1 MSAITTLL
9 NAKVQINDEFYTRH
23 EDIDAELSMYKEQ
36 LKNKRVLMNFDNWR
50 VSNFWKY
57 LHKNFSTLGLKEIV
71 ARGLATE
78 HIGEIARYCGGNDE
92 DINDCEV
99 TYDLYDGDYKDELG
113 VALIKECDIV
123 ITNPAFSCKLELLEL
138 LTKHN
143 KDYLILIPLS
153 SICNGIIFYS
163 IINNKARVGYNK
175 VNRFVNTDKRVTC
188 YWYTSLNVNKQLF
201 IPTAHY
207 EDIEHNRDDND
218 GILIIN
224 KLVDI
229 PCDYFDKMYVPS
241 TYAIKPNKDIFNII
255 KKHLDCYLNGK
266 KLFTRLLIQRC
277 DNNI

>member
-1 MSAITTLL
+1 MRAVITLRNAAIQ
-9 NAKVQINDEFYTRH
+9 VDDEFYTRY

-78 HIGEIARYCGGNDE
+78 HIGEIARYSGGNDD

-123 ITNPAFSCKLELLEL
+123 ITNPAFSCKLELIEL

-143 KDYLILIPLS
+143 KDYLVIIPLS
-153 SICNGIIFYS
+153 SICNGIILNN
-163 IINNKARVGYNK
+163 IKNNKARVGYN
-175 VNRFVNTDKRVTC
+175 NIDRFVNTNKRVWC
-188 YWYTSLNVNKQLF
+188 HWYTSLNVNKQLF
-201 IPTAHY
+201 TPTAHY

-218 GILIIN
+218 NILIIN
-224 KLVDI
+224 KLADI
-229 PCDYFDKMYVPS
+229 PCDYFDKMYVPI
-241 TYAIKPNKDIFNII
+241 TYAIKHNKGIFNII
-255 KKHLDCYLNGK
+255 KKYGRCYLDGK
-266 KLFTRLLIQRC
+266 NLFNRLLIQRC

>member
-1 MSAITTLL
+1 MNT
-9 NAKVQINDEFYTRH
+9 NAKLNRAQAQINDEFYTRY
-23 EDIDAELSMYKEQ
+23 EDIAAELSMYKEQ

-57 LHKNFSTLGLKEIV
+57 LHKNFSALGLKEIV

-92 DINDCEV
+92 DINDCEII
-99 TYDLYDGDYKDELG
+99 YDQYNGDYKDKVG

-143 KDYLILIPLS
+143 KDYLILIPLASCS
-153 SICNGIIFYS
+153 SGIIFDN
-163 IINNKARVGYNK
+163 IKNNKARVGYNA
-175 VNRFVNTDKRVTC
+175 VNRFINTYKCVACR
-188 YWYTSLNVNKQLF
+188 WYTSLNVNKKLF

-218 GILIIN
+218 NILIIN
-224 KLVDI
+224 KLADI
-229 PCDYFDKMYVPS
+229 PCDYFDKMYVPV
-241 TYAIKPNKDIFNII
+241 TYAIKHNKDIFNII
-255 KKHLDCYLNGK
+255 KQRYDCYLNGK
-266 KLFTRLLIQRC
+266 KLFARLLIQRC

>member
-1 MSAITTLL
+1 MRAVITLRK
-9 NAKVQINDEFYTRH
+9 AEIQVDDEFYTRYD
-23 EDIDAELSMYKEQ
+23 DIDAELSMYKEQ

-78 HIGEIARYCGGNDE
+78 HIGEIARYSGCNDE
-92 DINDCEV
+92 DVNDCEV

-143 KDYLILIPLS
+143 KDYLIIIPLS
-153 SICNGIIFYS
+153 SICNGIILNN
-163 IINNKARVGYNK
+163 IKNNKARVGYNN
-175 VNRFVNTDKRVTC
+175 VDRFENTDKHVCC

-207 EDIEHNRDDND
+207 EDIEHNRDDKDN
-218 GILIIN
+218 ILIIN
-224 KLVDI
+224 KLADI
-229 PCDYFDKMYVPS
+229 PCDYFGKMYVPI
-241 TYAIKPNKDIFNII
+241 TYANKHNKDIFSII
-255 KKHLDCYLNGK
+255 KKYSHCFLNGK
-266 KLFTRLLIQRC
+266 NLFNRLLIQRC

>member
-1 MSAITTLL
+1 MGAYETLTK
-9 NAKVQINDEFYTRH
+9 AATQIDDEFYTRY

-36 LKNKRVLMNFDNWR
+36 LKNKRVLMNFDDWH

-57 LHKNFSTLGLKEIV
+57 LHKNFSALGLKEIV

-78 HIGEIARYCGGNDE
+78 HIGEIARYSGSNDE
-92 DINDCEV
+92 DINYCEV

-138 LTKHN
+138 LTKYN
-143 KDYLILIPLS
+143 KDYLILMPVTGVGKRVVLNNIK
-153 SICNGIIFYS
+153 
-163 IINNKARVGYNK
+163 NNKARVGYNV
-175 VNRFVNTDKRVTC
+175 VNRFVNTDKQVNC

-218 GILIIN
+218 NILIIN
-224 KLVDI
+224 KVADI
-229 PCDYFDKMYVPS
+229 PCDYFDLMYVPV
-241 TYAIKPNKDIFNII
+241 TYAIKHNKDIFNII
-255 KKHLDCYLNGK
+255 KQYGHCFLNGK
-266 KLFTRLLIQRC
+266 NIFTRLLIQRC

>member
-1 MSAITTLL
+1 MSAVTTLHK
-9 NAKVQINDEFYTRH
+9 AAVIIDDEFYTRY

-36 LKNKRVLMNFDNWR
+36 LKNKRVLMNFDDWH

-71 ARGLATE
+71 ARGLAVE

-99 TYDLYDGDYKDELG
+99 THDKYDGDYKDSVG

-123 ITNPAFSCKLELLEL
+123 ITNPAFSCKMDLIELIV
-138 LTKHN
+138 KHN
-143 KDYLILIPLS
+143 KDYLLVTPVS
-153 SICNGIIFYS
+153 SLGNGIIFNN
-163 IINNKARVGYNK
+163 IKDNKARIGYNGIVK
-175 VNRFVNTDKRVTC
+175 FENRDKHISC
-188 YWYTSLNVNKQLF
+188 QWYTSLNVNKQLF

-218 GILIIN
+218 NILIIN
-224 KLVDI
+224 KVADI
-229 PCDYFDKMYVPS
+229 PCDYFDKMYVPT
-241 TYAIKPNKDIFNII
+241 TYTIKHNKDIFKII
-255 KKHLDCYLNGK
+255 KNYAGCSLNGK